1 QRRAALLRSLHF
13 LPWCH
18 LERAFSA
25 GGVTLLPIDLS
36 DPPAQLDDETIRS
49 VRYVLSDFIGITGQP
64 VEKFAVVSLHNHILL
79 DYLVDPADAA
89 AIRDYVDIACLSG
102 LSDREFLGRAE
113 PYCNSDSFL
122 LYERRFDSLTGVRAP
137 MFRRRDNTPFGP
149 AAGPAMRVHVPL
161 HAAVVPRVSLDES
174 FFSALASFREIVVTS
189 PDSERWIAWQQAIY
203 CFNQANTDNES
214 MSEHLE
220 WVLMSSALERILGAP
235 GKEDAVAKRFIE
247 AIVPGRPQLYF
258 DLSLLRDWL
267 REFYRLRG
275 DFAHGRIRSRKLRR
289 WESWHHLLFGAI
301 AFPLLVKSLLENETA
316 YEFTENDHCQLAA
329 LAWILRESLDPSA
342 TAKSWHQYISDQHL
356 LIRRSPMAS

>member
-1 QRRAALLRSLHF
+1 LLWSLHF

-36 DPPAQLDDETIRS
+36 DPPSQLDDETIRS
-49 VRYVLSDFIGITGQP
+49 VRSVLSDFIGITGQP

-89 AIRDYVDIACLSG
+89 AIRDYIDIACLSG

-113 PYCNSDSFL
+113 PYCNSDCFL
-122 LYERRFDSLTGVRAP
+122 YYERRFDSVTGVRAP
-137 MFRRRDNTPFGP
+137 MFRRRDNTAFGP
-149 AAGPAMRVHVPL
+149 AAGPAMRVHVPI
-161 HAAVVPRVSLDES
+161 HTAVVPRVTLDEG
-174 FFSALASFREIVVTS
+174 FFRALVSFREIVLTS
-189 PDSERWIAWQQAIY
+189 SESESWIAWQEAIY

-235 GKEDAVAKRFIE
+235 GNSDAIAKRFIE
-247 AIVPGRPQLYF
+247 AIVPRRPQLYF
-258 DLSLLRDWL
+258 DLSLLRDWV

-301 AFPLLVKSLLENETA
+301 AFPLLVKSLLENEKA
-316 YEFTENDHCQLAA
+316 YKFTENDHCQLAA

>member
-1 QRRAALLRSLHF
+1 MRRNLKNKHASGGQPCFGHYIF
-13 LPWCH
+13 CH
-18 LERAFSA
+18 GVIWTVRFSA

-49 VRYVLSDFIGITGQP
+49 VKSVLSDFIGITGQP

-113 PYCNSDSFL
+113 PYCNSDCFL
-122 LYERRFDSLTGVRAP
+122 LYERRFDSVTGVRAP

-189 PDSERWIAWQQAIY
+189 PDSERWIAWQEAIY

-235 GKEDAVAKRFIE
+235 GNERRRSQAIYRSDRSGE
-247 AIVPGRPQLYF
+247 APTLLRPLVTSRLGARILPAPGRF
-258 DLSLLRDWL
+258 
-267 REFYRLRG
+267 
-275 DFAHGRIRSRKLRR
+275 RSRTD
-289 WESWHHLLFGAI
+289 SI
-301 AFPLLVKSLLENETA
+301 AKTA
-316 YEFTENDHCQLAA
+316 SMGVVASPALWCHCVSS
-329 LAWILRESLDPSA
+329 IG
-342 TAKSWHQYISDQHL
+342 
-356 LIRRSPMAS
+356 

>member
-1 QRRAALLRSLHF
+1 
-13 LPWCH
+13 

-49 VRYVLSDFIGITGQP
+49 VRSVLSDFIGITGQP

-89 AIRDYVDIACLSG
+89 AIRDYVDIACLSA

-113 PYCNSDSFL
+113 PYCNSDCFL
-122 LYERRFDSLTGVRAP
+122 LYERRFDSVTGVRAP

-161 HAAVVPRVSLDES
+161 NAAVVPRVSLDES
-174 FFSALASFREIVVTS
+174 FFGALASFRQIVVTS
-189 PDSERWIAWQQAIY
+189 PDSERWIAWQEAIY

-220 WVLMSSALERILGAP
+220 WVLMSSALERILRAP
-235 GKEDAVAKRFIE
+235 GNSDAIAKRFIE
-247 AIVPGRPQLYF
+247 AIAPKSPILYF
-258 DLSLLRDWL
+258 DLTLLRDWV

-275 DFAHGRIRSRKLRR
+275 DFAHGRIQSRIPRR

-301 AFPLLVKSLLENETA
+301 AFPLLTKALLENEKS
-316 YEFTENDHCQLAA
+316 YVFTENDHCQLAA
-329 LAWILRESLDPSA
+329 LAWMLREALDTSA
-342 TAKSWHQYISDQHL
+342 TAKSWRQYIGDQHL
-356 LIRRSPMAS
+356 LIRRSLMAS